1 MKSRILNLG
10 KREWIFKWAQVN
22 AGPSP
27 WTVLADALASMF
39 LRIWNRHSQKD
50 LRGSYPSH
58 VHALLFVKSDPGHAI
73 GEEPAAFV
81 GTGTLHMPGTTAYP
95 CNEKLEPSDVETTE
109 TVSQLNSI
117 GHVCFCVGGPE
128 GPLTKYLNFCWW
140 QSLSA
145 HNEQLLAWL
154 FRLRGFWIH
163 CGGESQAASRMDVC
177 FGSRMSGRGW

>member
-10 KREWIFKWAQVN
+10 KRECIFKWAQVN

-81 GTGTLHMPGTTAYP
+81 GTGTLQVPGTTAYP

-117 GHVCFCVGGPE
+117 GHVCFCVGCPE
-128 GPLTKYLNFCWW
+128 GPLPNM
-140 QSLSA
+140 
-145 HNEQLLAWL
+145 
-154 FRLRGFWIH
+154 WIFADDI